1 MAKHVLKIVLNKP
14 VKANS
19 DIEYHSAL
27 ADFIN
32 EFDCIAGWER
42 EEFTSNKSLLS
53 YTCTTDRV
61 ESPDYLNSWI
71 EKIKHSHSV
80 CVNGTELL
88 GKIEINFESDHAN

>member
-14 VKANS
+14 VKATS

-32 EFDCIAGWER
+32 EVDCIAGWER
-42 EEFTSNKSLLS
+42 EELTSNKSLLS
-53 YTCTTDRV
+53 YSCTTDRA
-61 ESPDYLNSWI
+61 ESSTYLNSWI
-71 EKIKHSHSV
+71 EKIKNSHSV

-88 GKIEINFESDHAN
+88 GEIEINFEIDHA